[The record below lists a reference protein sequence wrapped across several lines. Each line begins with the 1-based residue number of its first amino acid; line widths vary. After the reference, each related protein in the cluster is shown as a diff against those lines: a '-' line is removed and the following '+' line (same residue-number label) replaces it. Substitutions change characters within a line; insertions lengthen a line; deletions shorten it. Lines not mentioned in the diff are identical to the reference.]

1 MDLKNDI
8 KVIGSFQKAVNALYA
23 AITVIRIAAVAFLIL
38 QTVVLICSNRPAG
51 KCNAAKQR

>member
-1 MDLKNDI
+1 MIMDLKNNI
-8 KVIGSFQKAVNALYA
+8 KIIGSFQKAVNALYA

-51 KCNAAKQR
+51 KM